1 MRVFLIDAHPISR
14 EGLKSIMKSAGDLN
28 VVGETDTCRD
38 VLDKVGEQCDLLVL
52 DGELDSL
59 SLLQSLQKVRPRG
72 RPPFTLVLSRHTEDE
87 HALQMLAA
95 GANGYVEKSK
105 SPQTILEAIRKVS
118 RGGKWVS
125 KEVAEKVA
133 FNWDRLKKPPR
144 LSTREHQVLSLLAS
158 GLTVKDIGKRLS
170 LSIKTVSTYRCR
182 VLEKLNLENNA
193 QLIRYALKEGVAS

>member
-38 VLDKVGEQCDLLVL
+38 VLDKVGEQCDVLVL

-72 RPPFTLVLSRHTEDE
+72 RPPFTLVLSRHSEDE

-95 GANGYVEKSK
+95 GANGYVDKSN

>member
-38 VLDKVGEQCDLLVL
+38 VLDKVGEQCDVLVL

-72 RPPFTLVLSRHTEDE
+72 RPPFTLVLSRHSEDE

-95 GANGYVEKSK
+95 GANGYVDKSN

-193 QLIRYALKEGVAS
+193 QLIRYALKEGVAG